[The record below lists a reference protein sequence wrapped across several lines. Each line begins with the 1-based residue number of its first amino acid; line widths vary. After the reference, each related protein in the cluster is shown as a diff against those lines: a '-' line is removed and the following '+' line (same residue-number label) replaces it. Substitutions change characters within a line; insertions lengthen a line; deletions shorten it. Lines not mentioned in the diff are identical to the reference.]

1 MCAMPDPPGFEREII
16 LAAGD
21 AGLRGHLVIPQRAD
35 GMVVF
40 AHGSGSSRLPGV
52 GVEPPGTAPA
62 GVTFA

>member
-21 AGLRGHLVIPQRAD
+21 AGLPGPLVIPQRAD

-40 AHGSGSSRLPGV
+40 AHGSGSSRRPGRRR
-52 GVEPPGTAPA
+52 
-62 GVTFA
+62 